1 MTNRAIKFLLSLA
14 AAAIMA
20 PGGSVRAAEA
30 PQSDI
35 ARSIEALGGNVV
47 RGADGNIVEVS
58 LARTWASNNDIE
70 RVVQIQGLKRLDLS
84 FTYVN
89 DAGIERLQQLQQLEE
104 LTLDATEAITD
115 AAASYL
121 RANKHLHKLVL
132 RGTDITDVGM
142 PYLAALTGLKS
153 LDLSHTMVGDVGLE
167 SLPALSELEE
177 LDLGGTRIT
186 GINLNFL
193 KLLPK
198 LKKLSFSGIQRRNAG
213 ACWTP
218 LITDLDLDTISLLSG
233 LEDLNLG
240 IGVSLGRT
248 GVAVGAGNCHVTGG
262 IQLTDLGVAKLS
274 KLTKLRR
281 LDISGAKIT
290 PAGLKVLKGLPQLE
304 RLSLWNC
311 TALDDSAASEF
322 AAFSKLNMLD
332 LSYTSAGD
340 ATLKSLAALPNL
352 KLLYLT
358 DTKVTPAGVETFRK
372 QKPASFVSWAKR
384 PDPIP
389 RPAKAPKGKPK
400 PTESEAEK
408 QQ

>member
-1 MTNRAIKFLLSLA
+1 MREHPILALVTLSIA
-14 AAAIMA
+14 AGAWTR
-20 PGGSVRAAEA
+20 GAEA
-30 PQSDI
+30 PQAGI
-35 ARSIEALGGNVV
+35 VRSIEALGGSVD
-47 RGADGNIVEVS
+47 RGADGSIVEVS
-58 LARTWASNNDIE
+58 LARTAASNNDVE
-70 RVVQIQGLKRLDLS
+70 RVAEIKTLKRLDLS
-84 FTYVN
+84 FTYVS
-89 DAGIERLQQLQQLEE
+89 DAGIESLQHAPQLEE
-104 LTLDATEAITD
+104 LTLDATEALTD

-121 RANKHLHKLVL
+121 RANKQLRRLVL

-142 PYLAALTGLKS
+142 PYLATLTGLKS

-198 LKKLSFSGIQRRNAG
+198 LRKLSFNGIQRRNAG

-218 LITDLDLDTISLLSG
+218 LITDLDLDTISLLSN

-240 IGVSLGRT
+240 IGVSLGKT
-248 GVAVGAGNCHVTGG
+248 GVPAGAGNCHVTGG
-262 IQLTDLGVAKLS
+262 IQLTDLGVEKLAR
-274 KLTKLRR
+274 LTKLRR

-290 PAGLKVLKGLPQLE
+290 PAGLKVLRSLPQLE
-304 RLSLWNC
+304 RLSVWNC
-311 TALDDSAASEF
+311 KALDDSAAPEF
-322 AAFSKLNMLD
+322 STAGKLAVLD
-332 LSYTSAGD
+332 LSYTAAGD

-358 DTKVTPAGVETFRK
+358 DTKVTSVAVGEFHEKRPAT
-372 QKPASFVSWAKR
+372 FVSWGRR

-389 RPAKAPKGKPK
+389 RPKLKGSSKAVVEP
-400 PTESEAEK
+400 
-408 QQ
+408 